1 MIQMIQKE
9 KIKGITIGLAM
20 NSVYYYQKEKDGET
34 YSKSLDNKEI
44 ENKVKQWLKSYL
56 HALEQIKI

>member
-1 MIQMIQKE
+1 
-9 KIKGITIGLAM
+9 M